1 MIVVMVMMWMMMMM
15 MTVIVHVCRLFDLLL
30 DDHVVVERRWSG
42 PGVSWS
48 VPGVGSERRVLSTG
62 DELATDGV
70 DAMTG

>member
-1 MIVVMVMMWMMMMM
+1 MTCGDVMIVVMVMMWMMMMM
-15 MTVIVHVCRLFDLLL
+15 ITVVVHVCRLFDLLL

-42 PGVSWS
+42 PGV
-48 VPGVGSERRVLSTG
+48 GSERRVLSTG